1 MYTVYRTTNILT
13 GHFYIGVHKTENP
26 NDSYLGSGLAIKAAI
41 KQLGKSAFKKEI
53 IECFDDARSAYA
65 LENKLV
71 TKKLVKDPN
80 CYNLTVGG
88 IPTADWFEKRKV
100 HYRRNV
106 KTFLGKKHSEESKKK
121 ISDSSKGKIPS
132 KETREKISKA
142 NKGRRF
148 PNRGP
153 QTSEANSKR
162 SSAHLNLDKVVC
174 PKCSKS
180 VSPQNAKRW
189 HFDNCKPR
197 RARYAKDRS
206 V

>member
-88 IPTADWFEKRKV
+88 IPTADWFEKRKA
-100 HYRRNV
+100 HYRKNV
-106 KTFLGKKHSEESKKK
+106 KTFLGKNHTEESKRK
-121 ISDSSKGKIPS
+121 ISA
-132 KETREKISKA
+132 A
-142 NKGRRF
+142 NKGRRQSKESIE
-148 PNRGP
+148 RGAAKRRGVK
-153 QTSEANSKR
+153 QTWRGTETPEANAKR
-162 SSAHLNLDKVVC
+162 SVAHLNLNKVVC
-174 PKCSKS
+174 PRCAKS
-180 VSPQNAKRW
+180 ISPQNAKRW
-189 HFDNCKPR
+189 HFENCKPR
-197 RARYAKDRS
+197 RARYAKDR
-206 V
+206 